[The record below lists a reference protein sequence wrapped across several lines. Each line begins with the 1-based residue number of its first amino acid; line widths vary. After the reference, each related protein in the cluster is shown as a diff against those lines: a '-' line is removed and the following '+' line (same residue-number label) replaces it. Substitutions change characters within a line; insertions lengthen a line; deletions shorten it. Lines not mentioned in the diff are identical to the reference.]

1 MSKQIKNMSASVH
14 ERLLNQAKQDQ
25 RPFNELLQY
34 FAMDRFL
41 YRWSKSKH
49 AARAVLKGA
58 LMLRV
63 WEADEY
69 RSTKDIDMLAKN
81 TSNDLEAMAQL
92 AKDVIDTDVDTPD
105 GLTFHSDTVTAERIT
120 EDADYEGV
128 RIKFMGNLGNAEIHM
143 QIDVGFGDIV
153 YPRPIDMELPSMLN
167 FPKATLSCYSRESAV
182 AEKFQAMVH
191 LADSN
196 SRMKDFYDIYVLSR
210 QFDFEGKTLAEAIR
224 LTFNNRETDIPS
236 EVSSFR
242 KEFVDM
248 KETQWKAFRK
258 KIGQDHIPE
267 SFGDIVSSIEK
278 FIQPV
283 SKAVVT
289 ASNPPSEWIAPGSWS

>member
-41 YRWSKSKH
+41 YRWSESKH
-49 AARAVLKGA
+49 AGRVVLKGA

-69 RSTKDIDMLAKN
+69 RSTRDIDMLAKN
-81 TSNDLEAMAQL
+81 IGNDLETMVQL
-92 AKDVIDTDVDTPD
+92 AKDVIATEIDSLD

-128 RIKFMGNLGNAEIHM
+128 RIKFLGNLGNAEIHM
-143 QIDVGFGDIV
+143 QIDVGFGDVV
-153 YPRPIDMELPSMLN
+153 YPGAVDMELPSMLN
-167 FPKATLSCYSRESAV
+167 FPKAHLLCYSRESAV

-191 LADSN
+191 LSDAN

-210 QFDFEGKTLAEAIR
+210 QFDFDGKTLAEAIR
-224 LTFNNRETDIPS
+224 LTFKNRATEIPL
-236 EVSSFR
+236 EISSFR
-242 KEFVDM
+242 KEFIDM
-248 KETQWKAFRK
+248 KEVQWKAFRK
-258 KIGQDHIPE
+258 KLGQDHVPE
-267 SFGDIVSSIEK
+267 TFGEVVGSIEK
-278 FIQPV
+278 FIVPV
-283 SKAVVT
+283 SKAIVT
-289 ASNPPSEWIAPGSWS
+289 GTDAPTKWIAPGPWA